1 MWDLTLLA
9 QEAVNDVAAS
19 DHPVAQLF
27 ERIDSGDAFVV
38 VIVSISCV
46 TAVLITL
53 ITSMAALFRTLR
65 FGRMRSQ
72 LIQSMLDRGLAPDEI
87 SQLVALTHVPDGKNC
102 RTSEPAHVPSQVVAS
117 SGIPPAKPIT
127 AR

>member
-38 VIVSISCV
+38 VIVS
-46 TAVLITL
+46 
-53 ITSMAALFRTLR
+53 
-65 FGRMRSQ
+65 
-72 LIQSMLDRGLAPDEI
+72 
-87 SQLVALTHVPDGKNC
+87 
-102 RTSEPAHVPSQVVAS
+102 
-117 SGIPPAKPIT
+117 AK
-127 AR
+127 